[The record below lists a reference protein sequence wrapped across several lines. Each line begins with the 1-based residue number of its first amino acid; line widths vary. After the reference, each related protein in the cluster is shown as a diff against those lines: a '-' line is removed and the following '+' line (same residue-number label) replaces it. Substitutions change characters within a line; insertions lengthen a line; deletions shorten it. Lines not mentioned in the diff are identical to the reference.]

1 MRITRHTKIETPK
14 RKMKQNFVLQYILYA
29 CTNVTKRVNREI
41 NARGD
46 ERRKMIRIGE
56 NTTHTTLHVKSTT
69 TTGPTSLFFLSK
81 QPSKLNPVTVEAM
94 NILFD
99 LLSLVAPDTL
109 FYHGITFYSCA
120 SNFELFSCSNTSKNL
135 CA

>member
-1 MRITRHTKIETPK
+1 M
-14 RKMKQNFVLQYILYA
+14 
-29 CTNVTKRVNREI
+29 NREI
-41 NARGD
+41 NAKGD

-56 NTTHTTLHVKSTT
+56 NTAHTTLDVKSTT

-109 FYHGITFYSCA
+109 FTMVLLSIHVPVT
-120 SNFELFSCSNTSKNL
+120 SNSSFAAIHL
-135 CA
+135 